1 MSGHISK
8 IERVDAPQ
16 RGSELWVDLLL
27 DKRTGVF
34 FADVNGK
41 RVEAKSKDDAVKL
54 VREALA
60 AVTQVAWRQVLLI
73 RVRERNR
80 EDRDDGG
87 SENNKAVFS
96 ASCDFV
102 YLRRER
108 AANPLNPKE
117 TIERDHQEDF
127 EVKVKDARKREAYF
141 ERTSSE
147 KKKRSDAVE
156 TRMRQ
161 ERDALSH
168 VGAVWDHFN
177 KGTTEYELPY
187 TPEAWAGVR
196 RIAQTIHETQDRLD
210 AFARTATPDKLL
222 ALATSGAGPLLLAVA
237 SNEKKS

>member
-1 MSGHISK
+1 MSGYIAK
-8 IERVDAPQ
+8 IDRIDAPQ
-16 RGSELWVDLLL
+16 RGNRLWVDLLL

-34 FADVNGK
+34 FAQVNGK
-41 RVEAKSKDDAVKL
+41 RVEAKSKDEAVKL
-54 VREALA
+54 VQEALA

-87 SENNKAVFS
+87 SENDRAVFS

-108 AANPLNPKE
+108 AANPLKPKE

-127 EVKVKDARKREAYF
+127 EVKVKAAREREAYF
-141 ERTSSE
+141 ERTPSE

-156 TRMRQ
+156 ARMRQ

-222 ALATSGAGPLLLAVA
+222 ALATGGAGPLLLAVA
-237 SNEKKS
+237 AMEKKS